1 MQDFGTFIPA
11 IRGKQGGRVFYVTN
25 LSNKFLRSFLKDV
38 QSAVSPIERS
48 QRPLDPKHAE
58 AITHYI
64 KSNVNE
70 YVIGALTF
78 AMDREGSFVPSSET
92 NSNTFQLGTLKLDTD
107 MEYHSLDGQHRR
119 QALVEAQE
127 ELESIGSDTT
137 AVIFYVEPDMPRK
150 QQMFSDMNSTPRK
163 VSKSLNV
170 SYNNRDP
177 FSRAAKILI
186 KEIPYL
192 LNRVEQIQPRVKAD
206 SQDFY
211 SLSGIQD
218 ATKRVAVGSL
228 PRGLSQSDLSDKAI
242 LDQAKEFFQILM
254 EARPEFAAAYDD
266 KEQLIKYREETILF
280 NSTTLRV
287 LAGAVGRANRYYSNQ
302 APQLVHDKLVKAI
315 GKIDFSTK
323 SKIFIDSGFITAGI
337 PTPSARNQEIV
348 AAIIAVYD
356 CLKDSTGVES
366 RKGIT
371 RPPKKFV
378 SSPVTIS

>member
-1 MQDFGTFIPA
+1 
-11 IRGKQGGRVFYVTN
+11 
-25 LSNKFLRSFLKDV
+25 
-38 QSAVSPIERS
+38 
-48 QRPLDPKHAE
+48 
-58 AITHYI
+58 
-64 KSNVNE
+64 
-70 YVIGALTF
+70 
-78 AMDREGSFVPSSET
+78 
-92 NSNTFQLGTLKLDTD
+92 
-107 MEYHSLDGQHRR
+107 
-119 QALVEAQE
+119 
-127 ELESIGSDTT
+127 
-137 AVIFYVEPDMPRK
+137 
-150 QQMFSDMNSTPRK
+150 
-163 VSKSLNV
+163 
-170 SYNNRDP
+170 
-177 FSRAAKILI
+177 
-186 KEIPYL
+186 
-192 LNRVEQIQPRVKAD
+192 
-206 SQDFY
+206 
-211 SLSGIQD
+211 
-218 ATKRVAVGSL
+218 
-228 PRGLSQSDLSDKAI
+228 
-242 LDQAKEFFQILM
+242 M